1 VRPAAVAFVLGVLLM
16 MFSPTLLVPAAVGW
30 WYGDGAV
37 LPFPTAAMACLA
49 GGVAL
54 WYPVRRRRPD
64 LRTRDGFAI
73 VVLFWVALSVVGALP
88 FMFAAHPHMHL
99 AQAVFEAVSGLTTT
113 GATVLSG
120 LDALPHAILYYRS
133 QLQFLGGM
141 GIVVLAVAIL
151 PMLGV
156 GGMQLYRAETPGPMK
171 DEKLTPRIAETAK
184 SLWYV
189 YVGLNVLCTAAFWL
203 AGMNLF
209 DAVNHSFATIAL
221 GGFSTHDASL
231 GYFRSPAVE
240 VVGGVFSLL
249 AGINFSLHFVAWRSL
264 NPTVYLRDPECKAYL
279 GVLTLLVAVTCAYL
293 YMTHTFPLR
302 ESVYHGF
309 FQSLSVIT
317 DNGLSTI
324 GYPSDW
330 PAFLPVLLAIGSFFG
345 GCAGSTCGGIKA
357 LRFLLLYK
365 QGLREAKLLIHPRA
379 QIMIKIGARTL
390 PERVMNAVW
399 GFVFLYVGSYLGFS
413 LILMAM
419 GLDPMTAF
427 GSVACCMN
435 NMGIG
440 LGATA
445 SNFATLKSPELWVL
459 NASMLVGRF
468 EVFPLLLLLLPDF
481 WRK

>member
-1 VRPAAVAFVLGVLLM
+1 VRPAAIAFVLGVLLM
-16 MFSPTLLVPAAVGW
+16 MFSPTLLVPAVVGS

-37 LPFPTAAMACLA
+37 LPYLLAAVICLA
-49 GGVAL
+49 GGLAF
-54 WYPVRRRRPD
+54 WFPNRQRRPD
-64 LRTRDGFAI
+64 LGTRDGFAI
-73 VVLFWVALSVVGALP
+73 VVLFWVVLSLVAALP
-88 FMFAAHPHMHL
+88 FMFAEHPHMHL
-99 AQAVFEAVSGLTTT
+99 ARAVFEAVSGLTTT
-113 GATVLSG
+113 GASVLSG
-120 LDALPHAILYYRS
+120 LDKLPHAILYYRS
-133 QLQFLGGM
+133 QLNFLGGM

-189 YVGLNVLCTAAFWL
+189 YLGLNLLCTTAFWV

-240 VVGGVFSLL
+240 IVAGLFSLL
-249 AGINFSLHFVAWRSL
+249 AGVNFSLHFMAWRNLS
-264 NPTVYLRDPECKAYL
+264 PKVYFRDPECKAYL
-279 GVLTLLVAVTCAYL
+279 GVVTVLVALTCTYL
-293 YMTHTFPLR
+293 YLSGTFPLW
-302 ESVYHGF
+302 ESIYHGF
-309 FQSLSVIT
+309 FQSLSVTT
-317 DNGLSTI
+317 DNGLSTT

-330 PAFLPVLLAIGSFFG
+330 PMFLPVLLVIASFFG

-357 LRFLLLYK
+357 MRFLLLYK

-379 QIMIKIGARTL
+379 QMTLKIGQRTL
-390 PERVMNAVW
+390 PERVVNAVW

-413 LILMAM
+413 LALMAM
-419 GLDPMTAF
+419 GLDPLTAF

-440 LGATA
+440 LGGTA
-445 SNFATLKSPELWVL
+445 SNFASLNNGEIWVL
-459 NASMLVGRF
+459 IASMLVGRF